1 MFFFFFYKLRCGLM
15 ICSEI
20 KELVSELALIKRECG
35 ITDPD
40 LIPLAQWKIQSSS
53 SHSHGASSAVS
64 SKLREEIDQ
73 IKR

>member
-1 MFFFFFYKLRCGLM
+1 MI

-53 SHSHGASSAVS
+53 HLHESSAVS
-64 SKLREEIDQ
+64 SKLREELDQ